1 LIDCDTNNKGCKGG
15 IMTNAY
21 KYLVSNGLETKETYG
36 DYLNRQDKC
45 RSNPENF
52 VVKVS
57 NYYQIAKDEKV
68 IMR

>member
-1 LIDCDTNNKGCKGG
+1 
-15 IMTNAY
+15 MTNAY